1 MSACSLGSATIA
13 IDGRRLGEWPLGSI
27 TDDTLEAFF
36 GSLSAFAASTRNQY
50 VQLLKASF
58 RWAAK
63 KGYLFRSPLSDD
75 SALKRTKVAQR
86 RRRLP
91 LEEEKA
97 LLEAA
102 GALTRGA
109 GPRLQWLIIAAIET
123 GCRRGELL
131 ALQWADVNL
140 SKRTL
145 LVRATEAG
153 ARKTRQSRLLPM
165 SSRLAGVMEMARLDP
180 AGREYPP
187 TAYVFGALGTRL
199 KTVKKA
205 WETAVTGEIEH
216 PPFGHAATPQN
227 EKDLLH

>member
-1 MSACSLGSATIA
+1 MYVERAAKASGKQSWTNDVGMFARVCDYRT

-27 TDDTLEAFF
+27 TEDTLEAFF

-131 ALQWADVNL
+131 AMQWADVNL
-140 SKRTL
+140 SKTDTPCPGNGGWREKNAPIA
-145 LVRATEAG
+145 VAAGVVPFGWRAGNCRATVIL
-153 ARKTRQSRLLPM
+153 TPSR
-165 SSRLAGVMEMARLDP
+165 
-180 AGREYPP
+180 
-187 TAYVFGALGTRL
+187 
-199 KTVKKA
+199 
-205 WETAVTGEIEH
+205 H
-216 PPFGHAATPQN
+216 
-227 EKDLLH
+227 

>member
-1 MSACSLGSATIA
+1 MYVERAAKASGKQSWTNDVGMFARVCDYRT

-27 TDDTLEAFF
+27 TEDTLEAFF
-36 GSLSAFAASTRNQY
+36 GSLSA
-50 VQLLKASF
+50 
-58 RWAAK
+58 
-63 KGYLFRSPLSDD
+63 DD

-153 ARKTRQSRLLPM
+153 ARKTRQSRSLPV
-165 SSRLAGVMEMARLDP
+165 SSRLAGVLEMARLDP

-187 TAYVFGALGTRL
+187 RAYVFGALGTRL